1 MKENEKKNVFVGNFG
16 GIDTV
21 QQYPGLCRTVGKI
34 GSDWY
39 YMQENAPLSN
49 GWHMIDGKWYYFNF
63 AGVMAS
69 DEIVDGYYVGEDGA
83 WDGKEANVELSS
95 EWTGYIRL
103 ITNEMHGGI
112 ASIYNGREI
121 PQYNPEKQCFV
132 ARLEDG
138 KGAGIKNVI
147 MDVYG
152 NVIAD
157 GYDDALWLRKDGYLR
172 VKYCYAGTEQEAD
185 GSDSGTSDVY
195 KIAIGLMEGDTY
207 FEFYDWSGALI
218 DKQYMEEDGYWL
230 SGAMKKYPPDEFTYN
245 HVSIVCTPV
254 EGGFILTDTQG
265 QKAQFLSM
273 EYSSKYQWRVV
284 GNLLEFYNLSGFCKG
299 IYWIQ

>member
-1 MKENEKKNVFVGNFG
+1 MKRKTYLLAILAGF
-16 GIDTV
+16 T
-21 QQYPGLCRTVGKI
+21 LCSSIPVYAGQWEKI
-34 GSDWY
+34 GSGWY
-39 YMQENAPLSN
+39 YTQEGTFLSN
-49 GWHMIDGKWYYFNF
+49 GGHMIDGKWYYFNS
-63 AGVMAS
+63 AGLMAS
-69 DEIVDGYYVGEDGA
+69 DEVIDGYYVGEDGA

-112 ASIYNGREI
+112 ASIYNGGSGEI
-121 PQYNPEKQCFV
+121 PQYNPETQCFV

-138 KGAGIKNVI
+138 QGAGIKNVI

-152 NVIAD
+152 NIIAD

-185 GSDSGTSDVY
+185 GSDSWTSDAY
-195 KIAIGLMEGDTY
+195 KIAVDLMEGDKY
-207 FEFYDWSGALI
+207 FEFYDWSGALV
-218 DKQYMEEDGYWL
+218 DKQYMEKDGYWL
-230 SGAMKKYPPDEFTYN
+230 RAAMKKYPPDEFTYN

-273 EYSSKYQWRVV
+273 EDSSKYQWRVV